1 MKSALPMDEES
12 DEEEI
17 DNQEA
22 TPLLPIIPQPPT
34 LVTSNLVK
42 KVSKTE
48 TLSSPKEEETEKES
62 NNVENVPEK
71 IEENENKESPK
82 IETKNEDEDSVSIKR
97 NGVLDE
103 DDPILEMID
112 LTEDEKKTDVVK
124 SEFCYF

>member
-62 NNVENVPEK
+62 NNVENEPEK

>member
-71 IEENENKESPK
+71 IEENENKESSK